1 MDNNVMGID
10 PTISSFKRFGY
21 SLAFRQIL
29 RPNTISQPVI
39 GTIGKT
45 DTFFLRFK
53 RSQIGYR
60 SKDFFNGGY
69 IVKRTG

>member
-10 PTISSFKRFGY
+10 PTISSFKRLGH

-39 GTIGKT
+39 GTIGKAN
-45 DTFFLRFK
+45 TFFLGFK
-53 RSQIGYR
+53 RRQIGYR
-60 SKDFFNGGY
+60 SKYFFDGSY